1 MLETGFQTLESRR
14 QKLHIKAPVDTV
26 QPPCLSIG
34 PFIGAD
40 QDALLL
46 LPVVAGSLGITHH
59 RRLVIQSFDFGK
71 IFGHKIM
78 VLHVDDRKIKA
89 HPFANLLGK
98 TAGCIDQVLADNR
111 ALISGHFPFAIIQKP
126 GSGYPCVPVDRGSAL
141 TRACSHGVGRAG
153 RVSVTIVGRIKPELD
168 IVHHQ
173 QWM

>member
-1 MLETGFQTLESRR
+1 
-14 QKLHIKAPVDTV
+14 
-26 QPPCLSIG
+26 
-34 PFIGAD
+34 
-40 QDALLL
+40 
-46 LPVVAGSLGITHH
+46 
-59 RRLVIQSFDFGK
+59 
-71 IFGHKIM
+71 M
-78 VLHVDDRKIKA
+78 VFHVDDRKIKA